1 MIQRQFPARA
11 VILICPYLV
20 KPSTFPSIFKRRERW
35 NCYNNEIKGFFISSL
50 SLRFCE
56 SDEINTQ
63 HESLIDWIMELIMDN
78 IYIFFFRW
86 KNLWCHISS
95 LISLRFQTLM
105 TIDISWFFFLLQH
118 SGKLGSSSSFS
129 SSRSCE
135 FSYSNVWEI
144 ILFTSGLY
152 YPSELEFYNRIYP
165 YPI

>member
-78 IYIFFFRW
+78 IYIFFFFVVEKSMVPYILFDLVTISNSDDNRCFFLFW
-86 KNLWCHISS
+86 KI
-95 LISLRFQTLM
+95 RFFV
-105 TIDISWFFFLLQH
+105 FFFIEPVMWIFIFKCL
-118 SGKLGSSSSFS
+118 
-129 SSRSCE
+129 RN
-135 FSYSNVWEI
+135 YSLYEWI
-144 ILFTSGLY
+144 ILSF
-152 YPSELEFYNRIYP
+152 RIR
-165 YPI
+165 IL

>member
-105 TIDISWFFFLLQH
+105 TIDVSWFFFLFWKIRFFVLFFIEPVMWIFIF
-118 SGKLGSSSSFS
+118 KCL
-129 SSRSCE
+129 RN
-135 FSYSNVWEI
+135 YSLYEWI
-144 ILFTSGLY
+144 ILSF
-152 YPSELEFYNRIYP
+152 RIR
-165 YPI
+165 IL

>member
-78 IYIFFFRW
+78 IYIYFFSLW

-105 TIDISWFFFLLQH
+105 TIDISWFFFLFWKIRFFVLFFIEPVMWIFIF
-118 SGKLGSSSSFS
+118 KCL
-129 SSRSCE
+129 RN
-135 FSYSNVWEI
+135 YSLYEWI
-144 ILFTSGLY
+144 ILSF
-152 YPSELEFYNRIYP
+152 RIR
-165 YPI
+165 IL

>member
-78 IYIFFFRW
+78 IYIFFFVMEKSMVPYILFDLVTISNSDDNRYFVIFLFIATFW
-86 KNLWCHISS
+86 KIRFFVLFFIEPVMWIFIFKCLRNYS
-95 LISLRFQTLM
+95 LYE
-105 TIDISWFFFLLQH
+105 W
-118 SGKLGSSSSFS
+118 
-129 SSRSCE
+129 
-135 FSYSNVWEI
+135 I
-144 ILFTSGLY
+144 ILSF
-152 YPSELEFYNRIYP
+152 RIR
-165 YPI
+165 IL

>member
-78 IYIFFFRW
+78 IYIFFFVVEKSMVPYILFDLVTISNSDDNRYFVIFLFIATFW
-86 KNLWCHISS
+86 KIRFFVLFFIEPVMWIFIFKCLRNYS
-95 LISLRFQTLM
+95 LYE
-105 TIDISWFFFLLQH
+105 W
-118 SGKLGSSSSFS
+118 
-129 SSRSCE
+129 
-135 FSYSNVWEI
+135 I
-144 ILFTSGLY
+144 ILSF
-152 YPSELEFYNRIYP
+152 RIR
-165 YPI
+165 IL

>member
-78 IYIFFFRW
+78 IYIYIFFRYG
-86 KNLWCHISS
+86 KIYGAIYPLWSRYDFKLWWQS
-95 LISLRFQTLM
+95 MFPDFSFY
-105 TIDISWFFFLLQH
+105 
-118 SGKLGSSSSFS
+118 SGKLGSSFSFS

>member
-78 IYIFFFRW
+78 IYIYFFSLW

-105 TIDISWFFFLLQH
+105 TIDVSWFFFLFWKIRFFVLFFIEPVMWIFIF
-118 SGKLGSSSSFS
+118 KCL
-129 SSRSCE
+129 RN
-135 FSYSNVWEI
+135 YSLYEWI
-144 ILFTSGLY
+144 ILSF
-152 YPSELEFYNRIYP
+152 RIR
-165 YPI
+165 IL